1 MIRLKNGIFLFFL
14 QIKVFLPLYCLDIF
28 QKYRHFAYLCIMNV
42 HIFNPEHDMAL
53 AANSAFWTAPHAG
66 RQLRSDLGWLPVLWA
81 EDGDVVVVDDV
92 RAAVAATR
100 KLKVR
105 HADVEFLSMDD
116 KRRIAEMMS
125 GVERPDVR
133 PWGWDISVAS
143 QLRRAG
149 FGQCPMPDAAALEKL
164 RALSGRSTAARLLKH
179 LRDNDSRLVGESV
192 VVESMAQLYGCMK
205 EWGRIVVKSPWS
217 CSGRGVRYLSGNED
231 NILRWAEKTLRQ
243 CGHVT
248 AEPFYAKVLDF
259 GMEFSIENGGE
270 VRYDGLSLF
279 STVAGAYT
287 GNVLATEAEKM
298 EILNRYID
306 TDTLAA
312 TREAICQWMG
322 TVAGDCHKG
331 PFGVDMMVVCDGEKD
346 DKGKAPASDSTLR
359 LHPCVEINLRRTMGH
374 VALAIS
380 PDKPLRQQNM
390 RILYEANAYHLRIE
404 DDFEMLY

>member
-1 MIRLKNGIFLFFL
+1 
-14 QIKVFLPLYCLDIF
+14 
-28 QKYRHFAYLCIMNV
+28 
-42 HIFNPEHDMAL
+42 
-53 AANSAFWTAPHAG
+53 
-66 RQLRSDLGWLPVLWA
+66 
-81 EDGDVVVVDDV
+81 
-92 RAAVAATR
+92 
-100 KLKVR
+100 
-105 HADVEFLSMDD
+105 
-116 KRRIAEMMS
+116 MMS
-125 GVERPDVR
+125 GVARPDVR

-205 EWGRIVVKSPWS
+205 EWGSTVVKSPWS

-259 GMEFSIENGGE
+259 GMEFSMENGGE

-331 PFGVDMMVVCDGEKD
+331 PFGVDMMVVCDGEKY

-390 RILYEANAYHLRIE
+390 HILYEANAYHLRIE